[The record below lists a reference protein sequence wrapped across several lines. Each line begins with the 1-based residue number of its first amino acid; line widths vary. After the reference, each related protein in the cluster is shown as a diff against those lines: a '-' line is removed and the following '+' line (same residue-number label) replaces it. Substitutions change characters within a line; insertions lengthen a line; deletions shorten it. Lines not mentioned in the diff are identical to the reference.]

1 MIYFVPTP
9 IGNLGDI
16 TIRAKE
22 ILHQSKVIIC
32 EDTRQTGKL
41 LDLLLIR
48 EEQKLISSLYKE
60 KFNYGQI
67 EKFFGTCDENDII
80 SIVSDAGTPAISDP
94 GYEVLEM
101 IIEAELPYTVLPG
114 PTAFVPALVASGLPS
129 HEFLFVG
136 FLPLKK
142 GRMTKL
148 KSLAALKETTVILYE
163 SSHRLEKFIGELKI
177 YFKSDTKVFVA
188 NDISK
193 MHERYW
199 RGSVSDLTLEAL
211 GDKGEFVVIVNQ
223 IDRKSI

>member
-1 MIYFVPTP
+1 
-9 IGNLGDI
+9 
-16 TIRAKE
+16 
-22 ILHQSKVIIC
+22 
-32 EDTRQTGKL
+32 
-41 LDLLLIR
+41 
-48 EEQKLISSLYKE
+48 
-60 KFNYGQI
+60 
-67 EKFFGTCDENDII
+67 
-80 SIVSDAGTPAISDP
+80 
-94 GYEVLEM
+94 M